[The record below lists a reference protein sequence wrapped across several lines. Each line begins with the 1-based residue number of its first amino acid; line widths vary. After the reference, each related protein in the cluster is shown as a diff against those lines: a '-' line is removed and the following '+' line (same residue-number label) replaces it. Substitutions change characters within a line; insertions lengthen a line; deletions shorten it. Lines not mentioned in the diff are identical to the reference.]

1 MRTLYICLL
10 SFILLQILQPNQ
22 FDVRSAIKNWFR
34 IKTILLPLII
44 CCKLNIICLC
54 IWKLLLAECEDG
66 TFGKDCTQTCS
77 GNCKDNETCNS
88 ANGHCLRGCVSGYIG
103 NFCNKCIHLKDKRF
117 LIKIL

>member
-1 MRTLYICLL
+1 M
-10 SFILLQILQPNQ
+10 
-22 FDVRSAIKNWFR
+22 
-34 IKTILLPLII
+34 PLVI
-44 CCKLNIICLC
+44 CCRLNIIFLC

-77 GNCKDNETCNS
+77 GYCKDNETCNS

-103 NFCNKCIHLKDKRF
+103 NFCNKSIHLKDKRF